1 MVREGMGVEVK
12 SRNKKLYK
20 TELYLIKVIPMIM
33 ALICLVNTVLSYFYI
48 DLEFLG
54 YLGGSSLLIVA
65 FLYLSS
71 YVFGFCTYH
80 RMFIHYIMVNTV
92 LNTYDYYVGIPLTNK
107 GIFLV
112 YMSITGVTLFTILYL
127 KFRK

>member
-1 MVREGMGVEVK
+1 MDVEEK
-12 SRNKKLYK
+12 SRKVNKNLYK

-33 ALICLVNTVLSYFYI
+33 SLICLINTILSYFYI

-54 YLGGSSLLIVA
+54 YIGSASLLIII

-71 YVFGFCTYH
+71 YVFGFCAYH

-92 LNTYDYYVGIPLTNK
+92 LNTYDYYIGIPLTNK